1 MKNIIIYILVLV
13 LLVIGGVFAF
23 EYNKAKIQKEAEQN
37 QVVCAMDAKVCPD
50 GSYVGR
56 GGPVCAFAECPAFTA
71 TSTATTTATST
82 NVSGTVAKLGQTVTI
97 DGISI
102 TPISI
107 TEESRCPTDVQCIQA
122 GTVIIKAK
130 LSSDTSISE
139 TSLKL
144 GNAISFSNKY
154 VTLDGVIPKPNTKF
168 TTKDS
173 DYSFSFSVTRS
184 ATKPVII
191 IQ

>member
-13 LLVIGGVFAF
+13 LLVIGGVFTF
-23 EYNKAKIQKEAEQN
+23 EYNKAKIEKEAEQN
-37 QVVCAMDAKVCPD
+37 QAMCTTEAKVCPD
-50 GSYVGR
+50 GSYVGKS
-56 GGPVCAFAECPAFTA
+56 GPMCTFAECPAFTA
-71 TSTATTTATST
+71 TSTATTTST

-122 GTVIIKAK
+122 GTVVIKAK

>member
-1 MKNIIIYILVLV
+1 MKNTIIYILVLI

-23 EYNKAKIQKEAEQN
+23 EYNKAKIEKENQSEQ
-37 QVVCAMDAKVCPD
+37 VACTMEAKICPD

-56 GGPVCAFAECPAFTA
+56 GGQRCEFADCPAA
-71 TSTATTTATST
+71 STSTTSA
-82 NVSGTVAKLGQTVTI
+82 NISGTVAKLGQTVTI

-122 GTVIIKAK
+122 GTVVIKAK
-130 LSSDTSISE
+130 LSSDTGIQE
-139 TSLKL
+139 VSLKL
-144 GNAISFSNKY
+144 DNPVSFSNKFI
-154 VTLDGVIPKPNTKF
+154 TLDGAIPKPNTKV

-173 DYSFSFSVTRS
+173 DYSFSFNVTRTT
-184 ATKPVII
+184 TKPVII